1 MPERVKTIAV
11 LLFLAIAGLIG
22 YQVYSGDFESFVPS
36 PTAEPSSEPVTP
48 GATPTP
54 QVTIIES
61 PSAVPTPGSVDPL
74 PDPFQSAL
82 LEAGIGNPR
91 IEELREDK
99 EIFAI
104 RIDAL
109 SDNVRKK
116 EISSEGTSLGVLYQV
131 SPTTGYEFVK
141 SAILD
146 RMASSP
152 VWSMNE
158 TNSFG
163 QASFYLNNRNRS
175 DTVFVL
181 IRFPSGVLGFEYPKA
196 NHGTFEKLFAVLGE

>member
-11 LLFLAIAGLIG
+11 LLFLVIAGLIVF
-22 YQVYSGDFESFVPS
+22 QVYSGDFESFVPS
-36 PTAEPSSEPVTP
+36 PTTAPSSGPVV
-48 GATPTP
+48 ATPP
-54 QVTIIES
+54 SPAIIES
-61 PSAVPTPGSVDPL
+61 PSPAPTPGNA
-74 PDPFQSAL
+74 DPFLSAL
-82 LEAGIGNPR
+82 LEAGIANPR
-91 IEELREDK
+91 VEELREDK

-116 EISSEGTSLGVLYQV
+116 ALSSEEKTIGTLYQL
-131 SPTTGYEFVK
+131 SPATGYDFIK

-146 RMASSP
+146 RVSSSP

-163 QASFYLNNRNRS
+163 QSSFYLNNRNRS
-175 DTVFVL
+175 DTVFVV

-196 NHGTFEKLFAVLGE
+196 NHATFERLFAVLGK

>member
-36 PTAEPSSEPVTP
+36 PTTQPTDGPVTP
-48 GATPTP
+48 PTGTPTP

-61 PSAVPTPGSVDPL
+61 PSAAPTAGNV
-74 PDPFQSAL
+74 DPFQSAL
-82 LEAGIGNPR
+82 LEAGISNPR

-104 RIDAL
+104 RNDAL

-116 EISSEGTSLGVLYQV
+116 EISSEGTPLGIMYQL
-131 SPTTGYEFVK
+131 SPTTGYDFAK

-175 DTVFVL
+175 DTVFIL
-181 IRFPSGVLGFEYPKA
+181 INFKSGVLGFEYPKA
-196 NHGTFEKLFAVLGE
+196 NHATFEKLFAVLGK